1 MSPKASSKG
10 ANPLLE
16 VDADVITAAPTKV
29 LSHFLMLTKDIHTPS
44 GQTKPNLTHLC
55 ETCQPSPLQAGGR
68 DTPLALKSPRSN
80 SAIASRAPPIIRVGQ
95 LSSVAKSDDAGVNKA
110 IWNDRVWIPL
120 RVSESIIQQ
129 CTVLL
134 HACPLDIIRA
144 GLLGRWRRG
153 ITLDLLLY
161 LRKEHG
167 SRWSTNPLALRDKE
181 VGRQCLHHVA
191 GADWWEWKAG
201 STLLFWR
208 WPERHRKL
216 VRDGHKIWVK
226 SDLPSYLR
234 PQPNEKDRD
243 VREKV
248 ALKLRN
254 VVDKGYVGKGTV
266 TSLTSFFS
274 VPKGDQDIRMVYDA
288 SKSGLNA
295 SL

>member
-120 RVSESIIQQ
+120 KVSESIIQQ

-134 HACPLDIIRA
+134 HTCPLDKIRA
-144 GLLGRWRRG
+144 GLLGRCRRG
-153 ITLDLLLY
+153 ITLDLLMY

-167 SRWSTNPLALRDKE
+167 SRWSTNPLAQHDKK

-201 STLLFWR
+201 STLC
-208 WPERHRKL
+208 EHT
-216 VRDGHKIWVK
+216 GI
-226 SDLPSYLR
+226 LR
-234 PQPNEKDRD
+234 ALIKYPQGVLEEIQEKTLTDTEEKPKDRQD
-243 VREKV
+243 HMASAYATERYVASRALLAQAQARQHVRCSG
-248 ALKLRN
+248 N
-254 VVDKGYVGKGTV
+254 VSAQTP
-266 TSLTSFFS
+266 F
-274 VPKGDQDIRMVYDA
+274 
-288 SKSGLNA
+288 
-295 SL
+295 